1 MADVTVHPEC
11 PFSEETFN
19 LLAQLD
25 QDFYIAHEA
34 EFKKYVEQPLQKL
47 CRQVAA
53 QLPNEIIKRLE
64 LKVEAFQDSSNKICL
79 GIFYDE
85 ITRLDLKNDFAQLF
99 IYIDSN
105 RLIFGL
111 LIPDETNGKKR
122 FIENLKTSFNKEI
135 IFQNTSLPDNCELH
149 FSSSGKSLDPINPL
163 GEWLKLLTRQ
173 NSRTKDIQASVH
185 LEPNEVLL
193 YSSEQLASQIKQT
206 FESLFILFLTA
217 NFDDPIDEIRH
228 YLNSNNNTSAERY
241 LERGIIHYRENNYQR
256 SIKRFNTAIER
267 APNLADA
274 YSYRGQAKAELGD
287 IEGAISDYNQLL
299 LIQPKNSEAYYN
311 RGNAY
316 HKLKDYDTAIQDYNQ
331 ALNINSNFAL
341 AHYHRG
347 LTYLALENQERA
359 IEDLCRAVELFEQE
373 KDMDKS
379 EEAQSILQTIQ
390 LDYSE
395 PSFTEICQSVRYQ
408 GLRIS
413 ESTLRRYHLALKS
426 RKFVI
431 LSGISGTGKTWL
443 TKAYADAVEAEYLL
457 VPVAPNWM
465 TNEDLLGYLSPID
478 NKYHDTDFS
487 TFLEKAEAEY
497 QQAQVEKRTPKPYH
511 LVLDEMNLA
520 RVEYYFAKFL
530 SVMEVRMREG
540 VAQIQLAPDKQVL
553 LTPNLY
559 FIGTVNVDETTHS
572 FADKVYDR
580 AQLIELEAPRQD
592 LYEHLGDVP
601 YREIL
606 MKIWDE
612 VHTVA
617 PFAFRVIDEIK
628 TYVEEAEA
636 LNVSWQN
643 ALDEQLLQ
651 KILPKFKGTDDRV
664 GVALQAF
671 VDIVN
676 DKDFPLSHKKATKM
690 LETFNQHGFTSYF

>member
-1 MADVTVHPEC
+1 MADVTVNPEC

-34 EFKKYVEQPLQKL
+34 EFTKYVEQPLQML

-64 LKVEAFQDSSNKICL
+64 LKVEASQNSYNEIFL
-79 GIFYDE
+79 GLFYHKK
-85 ITRLDLKNDFAQLF
+85 TRLDLKNNSAILF
-99 IYIDSN
+99 ICIDSDF
-105 RLIFGL
+105 LSFGL
-111 LIPDETNGKKR
+111 VIGDKTKSKQR
-122 FIENLKTSFNKEI
+122 FIENVKNNSNKEI
-135 IFQNTSLPDNCELH
+135 ILQNTCLPDNCTLH
-149 FSSSGKSLDPINPL
+149 LSKYSQRFEPINRL
-163 GEWLKLLTRQ
+163 GEWLKLLARK
-173 NSRTKDIQASVH
+173 NSSTKDIQASV
-185 LEPNEVLL
+185 LFLPNQVLL
-193 YSSEQLASQIKQT
+193 YSSEQLTTQIKQT
-206 FESLFILFLTA
+206 FESLFILFLMAT
-217 NFDDPIDEIRH
+217 FDDPIDEIRH
-228 YLNSNNNTSAERY
+228 YLNANNNTLAERY
-241 LERGIIHYRENNYQR
+241 LERGISNYREDNYQI
-256 SIKRFNTAIER
+256 SIEELNKAIEQ

-331 ALNINSNFAL
+331 ALNINPNFAL

-347 LTYLALENQERA
+347 LTYLALENHERA

-390 LDYSE
+390 PNYYE

-487 TFLEKAEAEY
+487 TFLEKAEEEY

-601 YREIL
+601 YRKIL

-636 LNVSWQN
+636 LDVSWQD

-651 KILPKFKGTDDRV
+651 KILPKFKGTDERV

-671 VDIVN
+671 VDIA
-676 DKDFPLSHKKATKM
+676 DEKGFTLSHKKATKM

>member
-1 MADVTVHPEC
+1 
-11 PFSEETFN
+11 
-19 LLAQLD
+19 
-25 QDFYIAHEA
+25 
-34 EFKKYVEQPLQKL
+34 
-47 CRQVAA
+47 
-53 QLPNEIIKRLE
+53 
-64 LKVEAFQDSSNKICL
+64 
-79 GIFYDE
+79 
-85 ITRLDLKNDFAQLF
+85 
-99 IYIDSN
+99 
-105 RLIFGL
+105 
-111 LIPDETNGKKR
+111 
-122 FIENLKTSFNKEI
+122 
-135 IFQNTSLPDNCELH
+135 
-149 FSSSGKSLDPINPL
+149 
-163 GEWLKLLTRQ
+163 
-173 NSRTKDIQASVH
+173 
-185 LEPNEVLL
+185 
-193 YSSEQLASQIKQT
+193 
-206 FESLFILFLTA
+206 
-217 NFDDPIDEIRH
+217 
-228 YLNSNNNTSAERY
+228 
-241 LERGIIHYRENNYQR
+241 
-256 SIKRFNTAIER
+256 
-267 APNLADA
+267 
-274 YSYRGQAKAELGD
+274 
-287 IEGAISDYNQLL
+287 
-299 LIQPKNSEAYYN
+299 
-311 RGNAY
+311 
-316 HKLKDYDTAIQDYNQ
+316 
-331 ALNINSNFAL
+331 
-341 AHYHRG
+341 
-347 LTYLALENQERA
+347 
-359 IEDLCRAVELFEQE
+359 
-373 KDMDKS
+373 MDKS
-379 EEAQSILQTIQ
+379 EEAQSILKAIQ

-395 PSFTEICQSVRYQ
+395 PSFTEICQKIHSR

-413 ESTLRRYHLALKS
+413 DSTLRRYHLALKS

-443 TKAYADAVEAEYLL
+443 TKAYTDAVEAEYLL

-487 TFLEKAEAEY
+487 TFLEKAEEEY

-580 AQLIELEAPRQD
+580 AQLIELEAPRQA

-651 KILPKFKGTDDRV
+651 KILPKVKGTDDRV

-671 VDIVN
+671 VDIAN
-676 DKDFPLSHKKATKM
+676 DKGFTLSHKKATKM